1 MRPSPH
7 VSVRIDLD
15 RVRANAK
22 SIRQRAGVELIAVVK
37 ADAYGLGIVP
47 VARAIAAQV
56 DEFCVFSLSEA
67 VDAELAKCNK
77 PIMVLHPDANL
88 TASDLVAQRARP
100 AVWDAARAAALREA
114 RPILC
119 VDTGMQRFACP
130 ADQVDAALKAG
141 GCEEAFTHAAR
152 LGQVDQFLSL
162 VGNRGLRLHVAG
174 SSLLHEPLA
183 RLDAVRPGLALYRGA
198 VRVATRLLEVRQT
211 TGPVG
216 YSGFA
221 ASWHGVIPAGYFNGL
236 RPGPCQINDR
246 ISRIVEVGMQSAY
259 VECGANDRAGDEVVL
274 LGDVI
279 TKAEIAL
286 AWESSQQ
293 EVLVRLCAV
302 GKREYV
308 GE

>member
-1 MRPSPH
+1 M
-7 VSVRIDLD
+7 SVRIDLD
-15 RVRANAK
+15 RVRENAK
-22 SIRQRAGVELIAVVK
+22 AIRQRAGVGIIAVVK

-47 VARAIAAQV
+47 VTRALAAHV

-67 VDAELAKCNK
+67 IEAELAKSNK

-88 TASDLVAQRARP
+88 TASDFIAQRARP
-100 AVWDAARAAALREA
+100 AVWDVALAAALREA

-130 ADQVDAALKAG
+130 ADQIEAVLKAG
-141 GCEEAFTHAAR
+141 GCEEAFTHASR

-198 VRVATRLLEVRQT
+198 VRVATRLLEVRQSN
-211 TGPVG
+211 GPVG

-246 ISRIVEVGMQSAY
+246 VSRVVEVGMQSAY
-259 VECGANDRAGDEVVL
+259 VECGAHDKPGDEVVL

-279 TKAEIAL
+279 TEAEIAL

-302 GKREYV
+302 GNREYV